1 MNDVE
6 RQIGILNHIDYEVLI
21 DFIAIELT
29 QQQWFILLKKREA
42 AKH

>member
-1 MNDVE
+1 MNDEE

-21 DFIAIELT
+21 DYVAIELN

-42 AKH
+42 AQH